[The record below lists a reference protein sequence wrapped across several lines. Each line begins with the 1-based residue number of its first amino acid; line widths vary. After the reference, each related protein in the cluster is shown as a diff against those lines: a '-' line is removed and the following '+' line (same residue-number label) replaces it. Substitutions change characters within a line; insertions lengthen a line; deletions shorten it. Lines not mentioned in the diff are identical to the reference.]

1 MDFGNRQKYDNK
13 QYYSPEQI
21 KRVLQSCGIDI
32 EIEIDSDYIIFCPYH
47 PNFRT
52 PAAEVSKIS
61 GHFFCFGC
69 QHSANFIE
77 FVKHCSNRSYFEA
90 CRLIDSKKSDA
101 DILSEVSGMLAKST
115 DFVEYD
121 INVIEKLH
129 NNIMSNPSCP
139 AINYLKGRGITRDSV
154 VKYQIGYSE
163 NQEMVTVPIHSPDG
177 ICLGFVARS
186 IEGKNFK
193 NSQGLPR
200 SKTLFNIHR
209 VKISSQV
216 FVVESTFD
224 AIKIEQIGRPAV
236 ATLGANISNSQIAL
250 LKKYFTSIILLPD
263 NDDAGNSQAH
273 KMTEALGSIV
283 TIGRLPEKYKDISDM
298 NNEELSN
305 LIYKFDNMVEYLMN
319 I

>member
-13 QYYSPEQI
+13 QYYSSEQI
-21 KRVLQSCGIDI
+21 KRVLQSCGINI

-47 PNFRT
+47 ANFRT
-52 PAAEVSKIS
+52 PAAEISKSS

-69 QHSANFIE
+69 QHSANLIE
-77 FVKHCSNRSYFEA
+77 FVKHCTSRSYFEA
-90 CRLIDSKKSDA
+90 CRLIDSKKSNT
-101 DILSEVSGMLAKST
+101 DILSEVSSVLSKST
-115 DFVEYD
+115 EFVEYD
-121 INVIEKLH
+121 QEVITRLH
-129 NNIMSNPSCP
+129 QNIMNDANSP
-139 AINYLKGRGITRDSV
+139 AIPYLKGRGITKDSV
-154 VKYQIGYSE
+154 IKYQIGYSE
-163 NQEMVTVPIHSPDG
+163 SQDMVTVPVHSPDG

-186 IEGKNFK
+186 IEGKSFK

-200 SKTLFNIHR
+200 SKTLFNVHR

-236 ATLGANISNSQIAL
+236 ATLGANISNNQISL
-250 LKKYFTSIILLPD
+250 LKRYFNSIILLPD
-263 NDDAGNSQAH
+263 NDEAGRSQSH
-273 KMTEALGSIV
+273 KMTEALGNVV
-283 TIGRLPEKYKDISDM
+283 TLGKIPDKYKDISDM

-305 LIYKFDNMVEYLMN
+305 FIYQFDNMVEYLMN